1 MSIFMNSLSAFG
13 SSSLTRHGT
22 PPTKAKVASSHLSP
36 SGRLIVLVF
45 QTPLPS
51 ITMYSLGLTCP
62 SCCASSTVA
71 EPEFVLELPELN
83 AEPLASTRYAQ
94 LANLRHHSIHRW
106 VVVSLDRHGDMSTTL
121 SSKKSQAFSSPQ
133 IPPNTWLEA
142 LST

>member
-51 ITMYSLGLTCP
+51 ITMYSPDVPIMLCLFHF
-62 SCCASSTVA
+62 A